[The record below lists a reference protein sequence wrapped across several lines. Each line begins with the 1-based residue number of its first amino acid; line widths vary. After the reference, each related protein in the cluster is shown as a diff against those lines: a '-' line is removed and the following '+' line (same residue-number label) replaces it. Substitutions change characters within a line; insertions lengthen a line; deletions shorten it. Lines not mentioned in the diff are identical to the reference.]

1 MKVAVAGLGWWGKQI
16 ISCLSKTSRFK
27 VLYGVDPAPPADVA
41 EFRKAHQFTLAAN
54 LDEALADPLVEGV
67 ILATPHALHEEQALR
82 VIAAGKNLFC
92 EKPLTMTGEGAKRI
106 VAACEKA
113 GKVLGVGHERRWEPA
128 LEELQRLVGAGALG
142 AISLFEANVS
152 HDNFRKLASD
162 NWRLSAKNAPA
173 GMFTAVGIHLTDLFV
188 HFAGPAREV
197 RATTASMIFAPP
209 AEDFVSANIV
219 FKSGAR
225 ANFTSLSITPFYGRL
240 TVFGDKG
247 WVEIISEGNVDKGLP
262 TILTQGDAN
271 GRRRVVYE
279 FTDTVTQNFEAWADA
294 VEGRAPYR
302 FTNQELVDNIR
313 LFEAIVKS
321 TRNGGAAEFL

>member
-27 VLYGVDPAPPADVA
+27 VLYGVDPAPPADVP

-54 LDEALADPLVEGV
+54 LDEALSDPLVEGV

-92 EKPLTMTGEGAKRI
+92 EKPLTMTGDGAKRI

-128 LEELQRLVGAGALG
+128 FEELQRLVGAGALG

-152 HDNFRKLASD
+152 HDNFRKL
-162 NWRLSAKNAPA
+162 
-173 GMFTAVGIHLTDLFV
+173 
-188 HFAGPAREV
+188 
-197 RATTASMIFAPP
+197 
-209 AEDFVSANIV
+209 
-219 FKSGAR
+219 
-225 ANFTSLSITPFYGRL
+225 
-240 TVFGDKG
+240 
-247 WVEIISEGNVDKGLP
+247 
-262 TILTQGDAN
+262 LTQGDAG

-279 FTDTVTQNFEAWADA
+279 FTDTVTQSFEAWADA

-302 FTNQELVDNIR
+302 LPIR
-313 LFEAIVKS
+313 SWS
-321 TRNGGAAEFL
+321 TTFVSSRRS